1 MPHSK
6 GMNYK
11 RMHFK
16 YLQNP
21 FDIKHLE
28 VVSDSRQFLSFF
40 FFFFAY
46 EDSLEICNPR
56 STFHLCTA
64 YSSSFHVMV

>member
-16 YLQNP
+16 HLQNP

-40 FFFFAY
+40 FFFLLMKILLKSVIPEAHFIYALHIPVV
-46 EDSLEICNPR
+46 S
-56 STFHLCTA
+56 
-64 YSSSFHVMV
+64 M